1 MKFKT
6 IVLITVLLIIEQL
19 SFAQSGTSESDMQK
33 ETYFSFLI
41 RSKSEIH
48 TITKLIS
55 IDNVK
60 GDTVWAYANMP
71 QFITFSRLG
80 YNITLLPN
88 PGSSSSVLMSD
99 QISAGAKAPLSTYPT
114 YTAYENLM
122 SQYQS
127 LYPTICQLQTIAT
140 LASGRKIIVAKISDN
155 VATDEAEPEFLYTSS
170 IHGDETTGYILM
182 LDLMD
187 YILSNYGSNSELTDL
202 VNSMEIYINPLA
214 NPDGTYYGGNNTLA
228 GARRGNA
235 NNVDLNRN
243 YPDPLDGQH
252 PDGYA
257 WQPETMAFMDFAAS
271 RHFVASCNF
280 HGGEEVVNYPWD
292 TQFALAADDDWW
304 QYVSQE
310 YVDTARTHGNPAYMT
325 SNNPTGITNGAVWY
339 VVKGGRQ
346 DYMNYWHHC
355 REFTIELS
363 VTKKLQASL
372 LVTYW
377 NYNYRSLI
385 LYLKQATYGIHGLI
399 TDSITAQPLA
409 AQIYVINH
417 DTFNSETYSSA
428 NLGDYSRLLKA
439 GTYTLQFSAP
449 NYQTKTISNVSVADK
464 QTVNLNVQLVPNT
477 VVSLTADS
485 ITQTTAI
492 SGGTI
497 SFDSSYIITS
507 RGVCWSTSANP
518 SVSGS
523 HTVDGSGTG
532 TFISTVTGLSPSTLY
547 YIRAYAVTSGT
558 TFYGDDMMFTTSC
571 GTVNTFPWNEGF
583 ENAGFGPNCW
593 NQEKIGT
600 SAIDWIF
607 VEGNG
612 FSNPAT
618 THTGA
623 FNACFADFST
633 SDTKT
638 KLITPS
644 LNIAM
649 LNDPV
654 LTFWHTQS
662 VSVSR
667 QDQLTVYYKTSSTG
681 TWAILATY
689 TANIS
694 SWTQETINLPNGS
707 TDYYIAFEGNAKYG
721 YGVCLDDVSITG
733 TVKTLSVTPL
743 TQNVGPISGNASFN
757 VSSNSNWSVSSNQN
771 WCSVSAS
778 GSGNSPIT
786 ATYAQNLTA
795 NSRMSE
801 ITVTVNGLSPI
812 VVSVTQE
819 AAPDKI
825 LDLTL
830 FLEGLFNGTNMNKAK
845 NSLGDQFTGQVADQV
860 LIELHENTFPFA
872 LVSGPFIANL
882 STEGQATINIP
893 ASFSANYYIVVKHR
907 NSIETWSSGAVS
919 FSPASINYN
928 FSSSVDQAFGNNLKQ
943 IGGRCLLYAGDVNQ
957 DGIVDSGDL
966 VAVDNS
972 ASNFVSGYL
981 TNDIDGDGLI
991 DAVDLTIAGA
1001 NAALFVARKMPQ

>member
-1 MKFKT
+1 MKLKT
-6 IVLITVLLIIEQL
+6 ITLIALLLIIARL
-19 SFAQSGTSESDMQK
+19 SSAQSGTGESDLQK

-71 QFITFSRLG
+71 QFIAFSRLG
-80 YNITLLPN
+80 YTITLLPN
-88 PGSSSSVLMSD
+88 PGSSTNVLITD
-99 QISAGAKAPLSTYPT
+99 HISAGAKAPLSAYPT

-127 LYPTICQLQTIAT
+127 LYPSICQLQTIAT

-170 IHGDETTGYILM
+170 IHGDETTGYVLM

-187 YILSNYGSNSELTDL
+187 YILSNYGSNFELTDL

-214 NPDGTYYGGNNTLA
+214 NPDGTYNGGNNTLV

-252 PDGYA
+252 PDGYT

-292 TQFALAADDDWW
+292 TQYALAADDAWW

-310 YVDTARTHGNPAYMT
+310 YVDTARIHGNPAYMT

-339 VVKGGRQ
+339 IVKGGRQ

-372 LVTYW
+372 LIPYW

-385 LYLKQATYGIHGLI
+385 LYLKQATYGIHGII
-399 TDSITAQPLA
+399 TDSITGQPIA
-409 AQIYVINH
+409 AKVFVTNH

-428 NLGDYSRLLKA
+428 NLGDYSRLIKA

-464 QTVNLNVQLVPNT
+464 QTVNLNMQLVPNT
-477 VVSLTADS
+477 VVSLSTDS

-497 SFDSSYIITS
+497 SLDSSFVITS
-507 RGVCWSTSANP
+507 RGVCWSTLADP
-518 SVSGS
+518 SLSGS

-532 TFISTVTGLSPSTLY
+532 TFTSAISGLSPSTQY
-547 YIRAYAVTSGT
+547 YIRAYAVVSGT
-558 TFYGDDMMFTTSC
+558 TLYGDDLTFTTSC
-571 GTVNTFPWNEGF
+571 GTINSFPWTEGF
-583 ENAGFGPNCW
+583 ENGGFAPNCW
-593 NQEKIGT
+593 NQEKVGT
-600 SAIDWIF
+600 STIDWIYIP
-607 VEGNG
+607 GNG
-612 FSNPAT
+612 FTSPAAS
-618 THTGA
+618 HGGA
-623 FNACFADFST
+623 FNACFSDFNAPE
-633 SDTKT
+633 TKT
-638 KLITPS
+638 KLLTPS

-649 LNDPV
+649 LNNPV
-654 LTFWHTQS
+654 LKFWHTQALRAS
-662 VSVSR
+662 
-667 QDQLTVYYKTSSTG
+667 QDQLSVYYKTTTDG
-681 TWAILATY
+681 TWTLLANY
-689 TANIS
+689 TTNITA
-694 SWTQETINLPNGS
+694 WTQETISLPNGS
-707 TDYYIAFEGNAKYG
+707 TDYYIAFEGNAMYG
-721 YGVCLDDVSITG
+721 YGVCLDDISVTG

-743 TQNVGPISGNASFN
+743 TQNVGPISGNASFT
-757 VSSNSNWSVSSNQN
+757 VSSNSNWSVSSNQP
-771 WCSVSAS
+771 WCLVTAS
-778 GSGNSPIT
+778 GSGNGSLT
-786 ATYAQNLTA
+786 ATYSENLSA
-795 NSRMSE
+795 SPRLAE
-801 ITVTVNGLSPI
+801 IS
-812 VVSVTQE
+812 VSVAGLTPIILCLFQE
-819 AAPDKI
+819 AAPDKT
-825 LDLTL
+825 LTLTL

-845 NSLGDQFTGQVADQV
+845 NSFGDQFTGQVADQV
-860 LIELHENTFPFA
+860 IIELHEAISPFA
-872 LVSGPFIANL
+872 LVAGPYTANL
-882 STEGQATINIP
+882 STEGMATLTVSS
-893 ASFSANYYIVVKHR
+893 AFSASYYLVVKHR

-919 FSPASINYN
+919 FSSATINYN
-928 FSSSVDQAFGNNLKQ
+928 FCNSTAQAFGNNLKQ
-943 IGGRCLLYAGDVNQ
+943 VGGKCLLFAGDVNQ
-957 DGIVDSGDL
+957 DGIIDSGDL
-966 VAVDNS
+966 IAVDNA
-972 ASNFVSGYL
+972 ASSFSTGYL
-981 TNDIDGDGLI
+981 ANDVDGDGLI
-991 DAVDLTIAGA
+991 NAEDLMIAGA
-1001 NAALFVARKMPQ
+1001 NAALFVARKMPE